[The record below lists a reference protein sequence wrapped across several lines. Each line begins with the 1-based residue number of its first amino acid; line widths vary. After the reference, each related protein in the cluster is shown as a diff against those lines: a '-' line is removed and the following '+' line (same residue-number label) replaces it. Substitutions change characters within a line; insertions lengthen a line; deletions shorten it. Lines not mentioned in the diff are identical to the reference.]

1 MAVRLLNVELSKF
14 RLVGLAGGDQ
24 LASISLPGFG
34 WKGRLTFSRV
44 AHALRQILQV
54 HQQFVDVVVPVRD
67 SFRPWDR
74 LSRRPSRAGANVGGQ
89 TICGVMV
96 SVQMRQVLP

>member
-1 MAVRLLNVELSKF
+1 MVVRLLNLELSKF

-24 LASISLPGFG
+24 LASVSLPGFG
-34 WKGRLTFSRV
+34 WKGRLSFPGV
-44 AHALRQILQV
+44 AHTLRQVLQV

-67 SFRPWDR
+67 TFRCWDCLR
-74 LSRRPSRAGANVGGQ
+74 RRPSRTNVGGQ

-96 SVQMRQVLP
+96 SVKMRQVLP